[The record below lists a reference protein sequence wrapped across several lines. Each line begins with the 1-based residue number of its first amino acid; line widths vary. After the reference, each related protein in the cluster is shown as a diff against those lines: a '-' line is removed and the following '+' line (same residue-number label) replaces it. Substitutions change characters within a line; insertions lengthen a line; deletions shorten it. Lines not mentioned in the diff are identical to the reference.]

1 MNVAGPRQD
10 GVDAS
15 WLAEQIAD
23 ASAPEI
29 AASVG
34 KLIRSGLIAP
44 GARLPAVRDLA
55 ARLHVS
61 PATVSAAWGQ
71 LRRRNVIA
79 GQGRQGSWVSFRPQR
94 SGPQRYADIE
104 TLWSSTTRNLIHAVP
119 DTNLLQ
125 DLQQALTSALADG
138 QLTSY
143 YREQITD
150 ELRAA
155 VEPAWPTARDELLV
169 TSGGYEGLRLV
180 LASGLMPGERVAVAN
195 PATARLL
202 DILEHVGVRPL
213 PVATDAE
220 GPVPESLR
228 WALAQSPAAFIY
240 EPRSSSHLGVSLSA
254 GRREALA
261 DELRRT
267 EVLIIEDD
275 GVGEIADAPYRGV
288 GEILPEQT
296 VLVRSYSKTHGPD
309 LRVAV
314 VGGHADSVRRANDM
328 LQYGSGWTSR
338 ILQNALAHLLQDSA
352 AQAMVRHARE
362 VYSQRRQLL
371 VQMLGERGVQV
382 HSHDGLSVS
391 VPVRNEQQALL
402 VLASHGIAAIGTGSA
417 SLEADVQAIRLPVG
431 AEFASPKE
439 VTKVFALSAR
449 AN

>member
-1 MNVAGPRQD
+1 MDGGSPRQE
-10 GVDAS
+10 GVDAI
-15 WLAEQIAD
+15 WLAEQIPD

-29 AASVG
+29 AATVG
-34 KLIRSGLIAP
+34 KLIRTGAIAP

-94 SGPQRYADIE
+94 AGPQRYGDIE

-119 DTNLLQ
+119 DAHLLP
-125 DLQQALTSALADG
+125 DLHQALTAALADR
-138 QLTSY
+138 QLNSY

-155 VEPAWPTARDELLV
+155 IEPTWPTASEELLV

-213 PVATDAE
+213 PVATDDE
-220 GPVPESLR
+220 GPVVDSLR
-228 WALAQSPAAFIY
+228 WALAQGPAAFIY
-240 EPRSSSHLGVSLSA
+240 EPRSSSHLGVSLTE
-254 GRREALA
+254 GRRDALA
-261 DELRRT
+261 AELRT
-267 EVLIIEDD
+267 AEVVIIEDD
-275 GVGEIADAPYRGV
+275 GVGDIAEAPYRGV
-288 GEILPEQT
+288 GEVLPEQT

-314 VGGHADSVRRANDM
+314 IGGRAESVRQANDM

-338 ILQNALAHLLQDSA
+338 ILQNALAHLLHDPA
-352 AQAMVRHARE
+352 AQAKVHHARE
-362 VYSQRRQLL
+362 VYSQRRHHL
-371 VQMLGERGVQV
+371 VRMLAEKGVPV
-382 HSHDGLSVS
+382 RTHDGLSIS

-431 AEFASPKE
+431 AEFENPNE
-439 VTKVFALSAR
+439 ITGIYALSSR
-449 AN
+449 AS

>member
-1 MNVAGPRQD
+1 MNVAGSQRE
-10 GVDAS
+10 GVDAT

-29 AASVG
+29 AATVG
-34 KLIRSGLIAP
+34 KLIRSGSIAP

-119 DTNLLQ
+119 DPNLLP
-125 DLQQALTSALADG
+125 DLQQALMAATSDRRMN
-138 QLTSY
+138 SY

-155 VEPAWPTARDELLV
+155 VEPTWPTASGELLV

-180 LASGLMPGERVAVAN
+180 LASGLMPGERVAVAS

-202 DILEHVGVRPL
+202 DILEHVGIRPI
-213 PVATDAE
+213 PVAIDAE

-228 WALAQSPAAFIY
+228 SALTHGPAAFIY
-240 EPRSSSHLGVSLSA
+240 EPRSSSHLGVSLTVDRRDVLANELSA
-254 GRREALA
+254 AN
-261 DELRRT
+261 
-267 EVLIIEDD
+267 VLVIEDD
-275 GVGEIADAPYRGV
+275 GVGEIAEAPYFGV
-288 GEILPEQT
+288 GEVLQEQT
-296 VLVRSYSKTHGPD
+296 ILVRSYSKTHGPD

-314 VGGHADSVRRANDM
+314 VGGHAESVRRANDM

-338 ILQNALAHLLQDSA
+338 ILQNSLAHLLQDPV
-352 AQAMVRHARE
+352 AQAKVRRARGI
-362 VYSQRRQLL
+362 YSQRRHQL
-371 VQMLGERGVQV
+371 VRMLAEHGVQV
-382 HSHDGLSVS
+382 RSHDGLSVS

-431 AEFASPKE
+431 AEFQSPKE
-439 VTKVFALSAR
+439 ITEVFALSAR

>member
-1 MNVAGPRQD
+1 MNVASPRHE
-10 GVDAS
+10 GVNS
-15 WLAEQIAD
+15 IWLAEQILD
-23 ASAPEI
+23 PSAPEI
-29 AASVG
+29 AATVG
-34 KLIRSGLIAP
+34 KLIRSGAITP

-94 SGPQRYADIE
+94 SGPQRYGDIE

-119 DTNLLQ
+119 DVNLLP
-125 DLQQALTSALADG
+125 DLHQALTAALADR
-138 QLTSY
+138 QLNSY

-155 VEPAWPTARDELLV
+155 IEPTWPTASEELLV

-202 DILEHVGVRPL
+202 DILEHVGVRPI

-220 GPVPESLR
+220 GPVLESLQ
-228 WALAQSPAAFIY
+228 WALAQGPAAFIY
-240 EPRSSSHLGVSLSA
+240 EPRSSSHLGVSLSE
-254 GRREALA
+254 GRRNALA
-261 DELRRT
+261 DELRQA
-267 EVLIIEDD
+267 EVMIIEDD
-275 GVGEIADAPYRGV
+275 GVGDIAEAPYRGV
-288 GEILPEQT
+288 GEVLPEQT

-309 LRVAV
+309 LRLAV
-314 VGGHADSVRRANDM
+314 VGGHAESVRRANDM

-338 ILQNALAHLLQDSA
+338 ILQNALSHLLQDSV
-352 AQAMVRHARE
+352 AQSNIRHARE
-362 VYSQRRQLL
+362 IYSQRRHLL
-371 VQMLGERGVQV
+371 VNMLAERGVRV

-417 SLEADVQAIRLPVG
+417 SLEEDVQAIRLPVG
-431 AEFASPKE
+431 AEFRNPEE
-439 VTKVFALSAR
+439 VAEVFALSAR